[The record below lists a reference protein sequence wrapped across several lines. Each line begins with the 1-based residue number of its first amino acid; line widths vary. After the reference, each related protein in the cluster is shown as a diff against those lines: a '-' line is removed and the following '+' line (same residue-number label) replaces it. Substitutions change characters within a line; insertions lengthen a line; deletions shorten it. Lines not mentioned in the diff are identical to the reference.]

1 MAKRAMDRYAS
12 FTQLR
17 AALDAIGAA
26 STPST
31 SRLPSIAVL
40 PFANPSADKEN
51 EYFGDGLAE
60 EILNA
65 LTRLPGL
72 RVVAR
77 ASAFAFRGREHEVGS
92 IVEKLGV
99 TSVLHGSVRRSGNR
113 IRVSA
118 QLIDVRDES
127 QLWSERYDREMRDVF
142 DIQDEIAQAIVESLK
157 VQLGAR
163 TGQPLVKRY
172 TENPVAHSL
181 YLKGN
186 FHLYQLTTEAVEK
199 GRAYLEQALALEPR
213 HAPAWVQLADYYIAG
228 CFAGRA
234 PATELWPRAKDAAQ
248 RAVESDPEYADAHA
262 AVGFVAGV
270 SEYRWADAMRHL
282 DTALRL
288 NAGSGRTHLWRSQV
302 LMPMGRSEQSLES
315 AAQAVALDP
324 LFLLYRA
331 VHGNRLLNRGAYEAA
346 ADGALQDLDIDP
358 HFPLATMNL
367 AHAYVG
373 MGRHHEAIALMEK
386 NLDSPRSH
394 RTLDMGLLSWSYVAV
409 ERRADAERFVG
420 RLEGERQ
427 QAHVPGSTL
436 ALATLGLGDHAGALR
451 WLEAS
456 VAERDAN
463 LINVVADPYF
473 EPLHAEPRYRS
484 LLRRM
489 NLA

>member
-1 MAKRAMDRYAS
+1 
-12 FTQLR
+12 
-17 AALDAIGAA
+17 
-26 STPST
+26 
-31 SRLPSIAVL
+31 
-40 PFANPSADKEN
+40 
-51 EYFGDGLAE
+51 
-60 EILNA
+60 
-65 LTRLPGL
+65 
-72 RVVAR
+72 
-77 ASAFAFRGREHEVGS
+77 
-92 IVEKLGV
+92 
-99 TSVLHGSVRRSGNR
+99 
-113 IRVSA
+113 
-118 QLIDVRDES
+118 
-127 QLWSERYDREMRDVF
+127 
-142 DIQDEIAQAIVESLK
+142 
-157 VQLGAR
+157 
-163 TGQPLVKRY
+163 
-172 TENPVAHSL
+172 
-181 YLKGN
+181 
-186 FHLYQLTTEAVEK
+186 
-199 GRAYLEQALALEPR
+199 
-213 HAPAWVQLADYYIAG
+213 
-228 CFAGRA
+228 
-234 PATELWPRAKDAAQ
+234 
-248 RAVESDPEYADAHA
+248 
-262 AVGFVAGV
+262 
-270 SEYRWADAMRHL
+270 
-282 DTALRL
+282 
-288 NAGSGRTHLWRSQV
+288 
-302 LMPMGRSEQSLES
+302 
-315 AAQAVALDP
+315 VALDP